1 MDKKEFWSTKNPG
14 PQYEAVV
21 FTNSAFAAP
30 IRLVS
35 NVFEAVSLG
44 GHVHQPVPM
53 TIKPPD
59 KTSTTAKLTLAF
71 PRNVV
76 GREFK
81 RQLGLLRAAGT
92 REPIAVQYAVYF
104 DDLAAPKVAWQLFVA
119 EDGGV
124 AFNAEAVQVTA
135 TVDNPA
141 RRSGAI
147 IYEPGVFTGLELI

>member
-81 RQLGLLRAAGT
+81 RQLACC
-92 REPIAVQYAVYF
+92 
-104 DDLAAPKVAWQLFVA
+104 AP
-119 EDGGV
+119 
-124 AFNAEAVQVTA
+124 
-135 TVDNPA
+135 PA
-141 RRSGAI
+141 RGSRSPCSTPSTLTIWPPRKWLGNCSWRRMAVWRSTRR
-147 IYEPGVFTGLELI
+147 PCR